1 MSSVWNEI
9 LASSSLAASMQDL
22 YDAISQNKIAVLQ
35 LETAEGTVT
44 HSVQIPVPFHV
55 PDIPQESDKDAHALW
70 LTTANA
76 FVDED
81 EDIDDTGYLDK
92 NFALLLMEDEKKI
105 LSELQADPDETS
117 LSMIEFVRHCKPTLS
132 CVLPRTAL
140 LHLLTLYAASIKSAN
155 NRATF

>member
-1 MSSVWNEI
+1 MSLLWNEI
-9 LASSSLAASMQDL
+9 LASSSLAASMQDI

-55 PDIPQESDKDAHALW
+55 SDIPQDNDADAQGLW
-70 LTTANA
+70 ITTANS
-76 FVDED
+76 FLDVDDGVDE
-81 EDIDDTGYLDK
+81 IAYLDK

-105 LSELQADPDETS
+105 MSELQADPDETT

-132 CVLPRTAL
+132 
-140 LHLLTLYAASIKSAN
+140 
-155 NRATF
+155 